1 MRATGQPDYRGRA
14 YERVTV
20 SLECWGAARHGGA
33 ATDAI
38 QCNAYLT
45 GLITLGLF
53 YSSFD
58 SQ

>member
-1 MRATGQPDYRGRA
+1 MRATEQPDYRERA

-33 ATDAI
+33 ATDAT
-38 QCNAYLT
+38 QCNAHLT
-45 GLITLGLF
+45 CLITLGLF
-53 YSSFD
+53 CSSFD